1 METHIPHYDVTL
13 IYSAYTKCGEIQMA
27 SLVSN
32 GLRLVYKASIYS
44 ESDINTRKQLLNLVL
59 VEYEK
64 LLRPCFVF
72 SGSGFVLGR

>member
-1 METHIPHYDVTL
+1 
-13 IYSAYTKCGEIQMA
+13 MA
-27 SLVSN
+27 SLVAN

-44 ESDINTRKQLLNLVL
+44 ESDINRRKQLLNLVL